1 MKFKFNDTLKTL
13 VMHDLANNQIPML
26 LGEPGIG
33 KSSWVEDLAKEMKTK
48 SFTLACNQ
56 LADKSDLTGAR
67 LVPTTDAKG
76 RTDYTQKF
84 YPHVVISK
92 AIKYAEEHP
101 KETPILFLDELN
113 RTTSDVTSEA
123 LSIPTMRSIGDRPL
137 PANLR
142 IITAGNDKGNV
153 TSLDTASVSRF
164 VLYQVEPDVATFEKL
179 DQNLNHAILVVL
191 RKHPDYIFAV
201 PQNDDYDAI
210 MKDSDDDDDDD
221 DDRNSEKPLLAAI
234 TEGDQLNQL
243 TTPRTISGLSNWLN
257 SFTNDEL
264 KALLGDIIVDKDNE
278 QSNALR
284 EAIIAHTG
292 KTEFSDAVADEI
304 LDEVNDPAN
313 DANQKANQ
321 IVVNKPAHYDQLKQ
335 AETLDDADQLITD
348 VFDSDEVE
356 QALIYALYDKESL
369 ENIIKV
375 LVAHAPKTLTKSNT
389 QLLTKLALDGK
400 LNPDNVDACLNASG
414 DIVRYVSPYLSITNE

>member
-1 MKFKFNDTLKTL
+1 MKFNDTLKTL
-13 VMHDLANNQIPML
+13 VMHDLENNQIPML

-33 KSSWVEDLAKEMKTK
+33 KSSWVEALAKEMKTK

-76 RTDYTQKF
+76 NTDYTQKF
-84 YPHVVISK
+84 YPHVIISK

-101 KETPILFLDELN
+101 RETPILFLDELN

-153 TSLDTASVSRF
+153 TSLDSASVSRF
-164 VLYQVEPDVATFEKL
+164 VLYQVEPDVTTFEKL

-191 RKHPDYIFAV
+191 RKHPDYIFAI
-201 PQNDDYDAI
+201 PQTDDYLSENDE
-210 MKDSDDDDDDD
+210 DDDDDDD
-221 DDRNSEKPLLAAI
+221 NNAARKLSDMI
-234 TEGDQLNQL
+234 MEGDQLNQL
-243 TTPRTISGLSNWLN
+243 TTPRTITGLSNWLN

-264 KALLGDIIVDKDNE
+264 KALLGDVTTDKDGE

-292 KTEFSDAVADEI
+292 KTDFSDAVADEI
-304 LDEVNDPAN
+304 LDEVNDPAVN
-313 DANQKANQ
+313 AQANQVTIK
-321 IVVNKPAHYDQLKQ
+321 KPVHYDELKQ
-335 AETLDDADQLITD
+335 AETLEEADQLITD
-348 VFDSDEVE
+348 DFDQAEIE
-356 QALIYALYDKESL
+356 QALIYALHDQEPV
-369 ENIIKV
+369 ENMLTV
-375 LVAHAPKTLTKSNT
+375 LVARAPKALTPSNT
-389 QLLTKLALDGK
+389 RVLTKLALDGK
-400 LNPDNVDACLNASG
+400 LNPDNVEACLNMKG
-414 DIVRYVSPYLSITNE
+414 QIVQSISPFLSITNE